1 MFGRR
6 YDVFRNQDRVGTL
19 EVSPLHKTS
28 EVRTSIRLEWV
39 RVFPIGTIN
48 HVCRLPSN
56 DEGGEPFC
64 RSVEPL
70 LLVVLTSLPAQSL
83 TVTSIRSRRLSQWSE
98 FRELFIEWRS
108 SLFGLPCAGQRR
120 PRLCA

>member
-6 YDVFRNQDRVGTL
+6 YDVFRNQVRVGTL

-48 HVCRLPSN
+48 HVCDFRLN
-56 DEGGEPFC
+56 DEG
-64 RSVEPL
+64 
-70 LLVVLTSLPAQSL
+70 VL
-83 TVTSIRSRRLSQWSE
+83 
-98 FRELFIEWRS
+98 RS
-108 SLFGLPCAGQRR
+108 SCSYLSMPY
-120 PRLCA
+120 

>member
-6 YDVFRNQDRVGTL
+6 SDVFRNQVRVGTL

-48 HVCRLPSN
+48 AFLDGIAIVC
-56 DEGGEPFC
+56 D
-64 RSVEPL
+64 
-70 LLVVLTSLPAQSL
+70 
-83 TVTSIRSRRLSQWSE
+83 
-98 FRELFIEWRS
+98 FRPMTKEY
-108 SLFGLPCAGQRR
+108 
-120 PRLCA
+120 